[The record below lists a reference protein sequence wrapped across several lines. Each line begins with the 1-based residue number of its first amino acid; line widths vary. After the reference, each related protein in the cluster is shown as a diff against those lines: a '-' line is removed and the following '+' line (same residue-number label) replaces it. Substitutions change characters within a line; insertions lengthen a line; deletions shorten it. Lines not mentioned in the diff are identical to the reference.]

1 LLKRIPIFLA
11 KVLVPKRK
19 AKRASILDTDYWGLI
34 CKAQEMVDAELNPI
48 DVSNSEEDNG
58 VKGTGKHMDIWKDQT
73 CMVLLSRGTLD
84 QVLDDV
90 VEVD

>member
-1 LLKRIPIFLA
+1 
-11 KVLVPKRK
+11 
-19 AKRASILDTDYWGLI
+19 
-34 CKAQEMVDAELNPI
+34 MVDAELNPI

-73 CMVLLSRGTLD
+73 CMVLLSGGTLD